1 MSERSG
7 GWRREADVV
16 VVGSGA
22 AGITTA
28 LTAAARGLRVLVVTK
43 DLTGGASPLAQGGL
57 AAAIGPGDSAQAHA
71 GDTEVAGAGLCD
83 RETVAALAAGSPAAP
98 QRIHPRGDT
107 PEARGAATGGAA
119 PHPPAAAPR

>member
-1 MSERSG
+1 MINVKG

-28 LTAAARGLRVLVVTK
+28 LTAAARGLRVLMVTK

-57 AAAIGPGDSAQAHA
+57 AAAIGPGDGARAHA
-71 GDTEVAGAGLCD
+71 RDTEVAGAGLCD
-83 RETVAALAAGSPAAP
+83 HETVAALAARSPAA
-98 QRIHPRGDT
+98 I
-107 PEARGAATGGAA
+107 EWLVSRGARLERHDLRLEGG
-119 PHPPAAAPR
+119 

>member
-1 MSERSG
+1 MA

-28 LTAAARGLRVLVVTK
+28 LTTAARGLRVLMVTK

-57 AAAIGPGDSAQAHA
+57 AAAIGSGDSPRVHA
-71 GDTEVAGAGLCD
+71 RDTEVAGAGLCD
-83 RETVAALAAGSPAAP
+83 RETVAAPDRPPRSSGSFPGAPGWSGRTCGWRAG
-98 QRIHPRGDT
+98 T
-107 PEARGAATGGAA
+107 P
-119 PHPPAAAPR
+119 